1 MRQVLQFSCT
11 SINQKKKGIEALFV
25 FLSTQSLM
33 ERYATSLQ
41 ALGEIAEAYYFQGK
55 LESAFRLWQTSEQLL
70 AASEIGSIDQMT
82 FLLRYGRFLVQYYFL
97 MNSEE
102 ALMFSVVQRAQ
113 QEAEALLDEFGIA
126 MALFLHGQ
134 TLYYQ
139 HLRIDKNDYSDARDY
154 FQQSSALRA
163 RIGDNYELAESL
175 FYTGLTYD
183 RQKESI
189 QAKEYYLRAL
199 EIAEQ
204 QGNKMAASEAT
215 RHLTDHTDGEQCLHY
230 ALRSLKLRI
239 ELNYRRGLPPAQLLL
254 SEIYSS
260 RGEMEQALEYCKQA
274 EDLASE
280 MYLSNYLVFALLTR
294 GGIARK
300 QRKLAEARDHFNKAI
315 ELAQQLNIAYAI
327 AMANEELELLGRA
340 GEIDQ

>member
-1 MRQVLQFSCT
+1 MQF
-11 SINQKKKGIEALFV
+11 I
-25 FLSTQSLM
+25 FLSPQSLT

-41 ALGEIAEAYYFQGK
+41 ALSEIAETYYFQGK
-55 LESAFRLWQTSEQLL
+55 LDSAFRLWQTSEQLL
-70 AASEIGSIDQMT
+70 KGSEVGSIDQMK
-82 FLLRYGRFLVQYYFL
+82 FLLCYGRFLVQYYFL
-97 MNSEE
+97 TNSEE
-102 ALMFSVVQRAQ
+102 KLMFSVVQRAR

-139 HLRIDKNDYSDARDY
+139 HLQIGKNDYSDARDY
-154 FQQSSALRA
+154 FQQSSALHA

-175 FYTGLTYD
+175 FYTGLTHD
-183 RQKESI
+183 RQNESI

-215 RHLTDHTDGEQCLHY
+215 RHLTDHTDGEQRLRY
-230 ALRSLKLRI
+230 ALRSLELRT
-239 ELNYRRGLPPAQLLL
+239 EMNYKRGLPPAQLLL
-254 SEIYSS
+254 SEIYSD

-274 EDLASE
+274 QELATE
-280 MYLSNYLVFALLTR
+280 MHLSNYLVFALLTR
-294 GGIARK
+294 GRIARK
-300 QRKLAEARDHFNKAI
+300 QRELVEAQNHFKKAI

-327 AMANEELELLGRA
+327 AMANEELELLDKA